1 MSDDRYLYISALQHY
16 AYCPRQFALIH
27 VEQAWEENYF
37 TAHGQL
43 LHERVDSKESETRK
57 DMRFERSVALKSE
70 KYKIKGRMDLLE
82 VHLQDGKPVKYYP
95 VEYKRGKPKKED
107 WDKVQ
112 LCAQVLCIEEMK
124 DTQIQQAALFY
135 WATRRRLVVD
145 MDNNLRNKT
154 IDYIEKSHEILSKS
168 ITPAPTSQK
177 SRCKACSL
185 IDLCEPDSMRVDHSE
200 KYINSLF
207 EDIP

>member
-1 MSDDRYLYISALQHY
+1 MDDRYLYISALQHY

-43 LHERVDSKESETRK
+43 LHERVDSKESENRK
-57 DMRFERSVALKSE
+57 DLRSERSVSLKSE

-82 VHLQDGKPVKYYP
+82 IHLQDGKPIKYFP

-112 LCAQVLCIEEMK
+112 LCAQALCIEEMK
-124 DTQIQQAALFY
+124 NTTITEGALFY
-135 WATRRRLVVD
+135 WATRRRLVVE
-145 MDNNLRNKT
+145 MDNDLRIKT
-154 IDYIEKSHEILSKS
+154 IDFIQKSHEILGHSF
-168 ITPAPTSQK
+168 TPAPTPIK

-185 IDLCEPDSMRVDHSE
+185 NDLCEPDVMRTDQSE
-200 KYINSLF
+200 KYINNLF

>member
-1 MSDDRYLYISALQHY
+1 MLDDNYLYISALQHY

-43 LHERVDSKESETRK
+43 LHERVDSNESETRK
-57 DMRFERSVALKSE
+57 DMRFERGGLLKSE
-70 KYKIKGRMDLLE
+70 VYKIKGKMDLLE
-82 VHLQDGKPVKYYP
+82 IHLQDNLPIKYFP

-107 WDKVQ
+107 WDKIQ

-124 DTQIQQAALFY
+124 ETTITEAALFY
-135 WATRRRLVVD
+135 WTTRRRLLVD
-145 MDNNLRNKT
+145 IDDHLRDKT
-154 IDYIEKSHEILSKS
+154 IDFIQKSHEILDKS
-168 ITPAPTSQK
+168 FTPEPTKIK

-185 IDLCEPDSMRVDHSE
+185 KDLCEPDVMRVDHSE
-200 KYINSLF
+200 KYINGIF
-207 EDIP
+207 EGL